1 MKEVGGTTADVGA
14 VVRYVGKEL
23 ATIRRTAQGLLV
35 GIQDGDVATVAG
47 ERVKHAGTHRRR
59 NSVRTDIRINL
70 KNENYH
76 AHHRWFYTFKI
87 SHKYVM
93 HIEFCL
99 FIMFF

>member
-23 ATIRRTAQGLLV
+23 AGIRRAAQGLLV

-59 NSVRTDIRINL
+59 NSVKKDININMIPNEIL
-70 KNENYH
+70 SFCYSFRGQHKNYIRVN
-76 AHHRWFYTFKI
+76 KI
-87 SHKYVM
+87 STLETM
-93 HIEFCL
+93 
-99 FIMFF
+99 